1 MKEALDRAARQL
13 GIEFVRYIFG
23 DADGPIV
30 SLGRG
35 AMLALYFAPR
45 SPMND
50 ERFILQESVGPLSP
64 GEYRAEK
71 LLELWR
77 REASPFKMPEDFLR
91 LVVEAGRRTKPK
103 SADVRLFKPLLIKCP
118 EYFGDDLH
126 QLLWRIR
133 MAVAEQ
139 LRKDFSRLQSVFSAG
154 RKTQQGMKRSSRSG
168 SKLLRLQLGRQPV
181 ASFWCRA

>member
-1 MKEALDRAARQL
+1 
-13 GIEFVRYIFG
+13 
-23 DADGPIV
+23 
-30 SLGRG
+30 
-35 AMLALYFAPR
+35 
-45 SPMND
+45 MND
-50 ERFILQESVGPLSP
+50 ETFILQESVGPLSP

-77 REASPFKMPEDFLR
+77 REAALQDARGLFASCCGSGPPG
-91 LVVEAGRRTKPK
+91 EAK

-126 QLLWRIR
+126 QLLWHVR

-139 LRKDFSRLQSVFSAG
+139 RWADAEEGLFTAAECLLDR

-168 SKLLRLQLGRQPV
+168 SKLLRLQLGRQPA
-181 ASFWCRA
+181 ASYWCRA